1 MEEDDP
7 KLVKASRYR
16 ILCEKMEKLCARS
29 CELKAAFEF
38 VNTTMDDMCAE
49 VDKMFLEEG
58 DSIDE
63 GIEQLDVLYPESL
76 QVNGLKKRI
85 KLRRVGCRLRK
96 KVISKPTHHGQVLIL
111 LNCLIFYFFPIT
123 DNINSIISNS
133 FLLIFVYEI

>member
-16 ILCEKMEKLCARS
+16 ILCEKMVKLCARS

-38 VNTTMDDMCAE
+38 VNTTMDSMCAE

-63 GIEQLDVLYPESL
+63 GIEQLEVLDPEL
-76 QVNGLKKRI
+76 LPVNGLKKRV
-85 KLRRVGCRLRK
+85 KLRRVGRRLRK
-96 KVISKPTHHGQVLIL
+96 KVISKPTRLGQVLIL
-111 LNCLIFYFFPIT
+111 LNCMNFFFFGSLKT
-123 DNINSIISNS
+123 
-133 FLLIFVYEI
+133 